1 MVGVFRELTDQS
13 FWRPFL
19 QLFSG
24 IMLCLSCESMN
35 AEKPHIRLVGSPK
48 PVETLADINDDDLML
63 LAKAGRQDAFK
74 TLVNRYQAL
83 VLGLSTR
90 FLGDRVAG
98 RDVAQDVFLA
108 LWAER
113 DRYKA
118 HGKFRSFLV
127 SMTLHRCHMVV
138 RKRKTHSE
146 HLQRQVQAKEK
157 LLPSE
162 EDLSIQSVV
171 EYERAMELRKLLAHV
186 PEKQR
191 CVLIL
196 RFTLDLTFE
205 EIGAATDLPVGTV
218 KSHVFRGLKRLR
230 TLLVEE

>member
-1 MVGVFRELTDQS
+1 
-13 FWRPFL
+13 
-19 QLFSG
+19 
-24 IMLCLSCESMN
+24 MN
-35 AEKPHIRLVGSPK
+35 VEKPHIRLVDSPK
-48 PVETLADINDDDLML
+48 PLETIADLNDDDLML
-63 LAKAGRQDAFK
+63 LAKAGAQDAFE

-83 VLGLSTR
+83 VRGLSTR

-118 HGKFRSFLV
+118 RGKFRSFLV
-127 SMTLHRCHMVV
+127 SMTLHRCHMLV
-138 RKRKTHSE
+138 RKRKTHYE
-146 HLQRQVQAKEK
+146 HQQRHAQAKEK
-157 LLPSE
+157 QLSSE
-162 EDLSIQSVV
+162 EDLPIQSVV
-171 EYERAMELRKLLAHV
+171 DHERAMELRKLLAHV

-191 CVLIL
+191 RILIL

-205 EIGAATDLPVGTV
+205 EISTATDLPVGTV